1 MGALGTINSNLESRT
16 RANEFISACRYLLLA
31 KGPGEAKSL
40 AQQYGASRGV
50 IDCLDAVVKTKTA
63 VSPGTT
69 ADGTWASP
77 LVGVSYALS
86 RTLAGLNVFDSIWQA
101 GAFQRFPMKTNVT
114 AITLGATAAT
124 PGESSPKVISRFSLS
139 RGPLEPTKSE
149 CTIVVSSEVARLST
163 DAALIWLSEQVRTG
177 IAQET
182 DRVFVETIIAD
193 GAIDSVTASGP
204 SLDDFNHDLA
214 TAMVL
219 LNLGA
224 NSKPYLLLPPKVM
237 KVAAFMRGSG
247 GSPAYPQ
254 LNVLGGSIAGIPV
267 LPSNSLTNT
276 IIALDASQ
284 IAADLGPI
292 IPERAEQASL
302 QFDDDPSSG
311 EQQTISLWQS
321 NLVALRLE
329 RYWAFR
335 VLNSDACVKIEG
347 TTIDQGTGT

>member
-224 NSKPYLLLPPKVM
+224 NSKPYLLLQPKVM
-237 KVAAFMRGSG
+237 KVA
-247 GSPAYPQ
+247 
-254 LNVLGGSIAGIPV
+254 AGIPV